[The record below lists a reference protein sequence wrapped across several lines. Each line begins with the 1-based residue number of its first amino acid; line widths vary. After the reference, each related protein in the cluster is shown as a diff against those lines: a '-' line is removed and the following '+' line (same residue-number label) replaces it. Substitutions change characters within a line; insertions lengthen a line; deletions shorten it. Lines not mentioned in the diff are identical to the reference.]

1 MNWLDWLLILVVAAS
16 VVTSFRK
23 GLTREMVGL
32 AATLVALVMGIWFYG
47 VPGSFVA
54 PYLSS
59 KGLANFCG
67 FLIIFF
73 GVLMAGS
80 AVNFAVGKLLKKR
93 GLKWIDRLMGAAFGL
108 VRGVVISIGLVLA
121 IVAFG
126 PPAKAEDV
134 PQSVAESQL
143 APYMIEAA
151 HVLSWGAPRE
161 MKDAFSKRYEQAKKL
176 WRDVRARVEERD
188 RSNKK

>member
-1 MNWLDWLLILVVAAS
+1 MNWLDWLLSIIVVLS
-16 VVTSFRK
+16 VITSFRK
-23 GLTREMVGL
+23 GLTREVVGL
-32 AATLVALVMGIWFYG
+32 AATLVALVMGIWFYS
-47 VPGSFVA
+47 VAGSFVE
-54 PYLSS
+54 PYVSS

-73 GVLMAGS
+73 GVLLAGS
-80 AVNFAVGKLLKKR
+80 AVNFTVGKLLKKG
-93 GLKWIDRLMGAAFGL
+93 GLKWIDRLLGAAFGL
-108 VRGVVISIGLVLA
+108 VRGVIVSIALVLA

-126 PPAKAEDV
+126 PAAKGEEV
-134 PQSVAESQL
+134 PQSVAGSRL

-161 MKDAFSKRYEQAKKL
+161 MKEAFSKRYEQAKKL

-188 RSNKK
+188 RSKK